1 MTSKVYFASDLH
13 LGASAKVS
21 SSEREKLFVEWLN
34 KVSEDATEIHL
45 LGDLF
50 DFWFEYKRVV
60 PKGGVRLLGAIA
72 AASDKGIDIHWHA
85 GNHDMW
91 SFGYLEKEIGVTFH
105 RSPKIFN
112 WDGVKCLVG
121 HGDGLGPGD
130 STYKFIKKLYT
141 NRFCQ
146 WLLKIMHPNI
156 VLRLANRLS
165 SDSRANGGR
174 NGGDFVNKEN
184 EYLYH
189 YCKNQLASGSDV
201 DLFIFGHRHIPLDIE
216 VSAGNKI
223 ARYINTGDWL
233 THFSYA
239 VLDAG
244 QLELHK

>member
-1 MTSKVYFASDLH
+1 MSSKVYFASDLH

-21 SSEREKLFVEWLN
+21 SPEREKLFIEWLD

-91 SFGYLEKEIGVTFH
+91 SFGYLEEELGITFH
-105 RSPKIFN
+105 REPKIFT
-112 WDGVKCLVG
+112 WQGKKCLVG

-130 STYKFIKKLYT
+130 NTYKLIKKLYA
-141 NRFCQ
+141 NKLCQ
-146 WLLKIMHPNI
+146 WLLKVMHPNI
-156 VLRLANRLS
+156 VLKIANRLS
-165 SDSRANGGR
+165 TDSRASGGR
-174 NGGDFVNKEN
+174 NGGQFVDKEN

-189 YCKNQLASGSDV
+189 YCKEQLEDGLDV
-201 DLFIFGHRHIPLDIE
+201 DYFIFGHRHIPLDLE
-216 VSAGNKI
+216 VKSEFRT

-233 THFSYA
+233 VNFSYA
-239 VLDAG
+239 VLESG
-244 QLELHK
+244 KVSLHK